1 MSELRLTVD
10 HLRLDYTGPFD
21 ANALYR
27 HITSFL
33 KERGFD
39 LWTHKE
45 FEHDTKTG
53 KHIEWLIKPW
63 KQISD
68 NLRYW
73 VKVRILIYN
82 YDKVDAVVDRK
93 KVKIGSGKVNIYFDG
108 YAEMDQLNR
117 WEHLPFFQFLR
128 SIYLNF
134 IFKAYTER
142 FEQQLTYDVN
152 HLYHTVEQFFNTYR
166 SYKVVSAVP
175 PFASTSQQEY

>member
-10 HLRLDYTGPFD
+10 HLRLNYDGPFD

-27 HITSFL
+27 HILGFL

-39 LWTHKE
+39 LWIHKE

-53 KHIEWLIKPW
+53 KHIEWLVKPW

-68 NLRYW
+68 NLRYF

-82 YDKVDAVVDRK
+82 YNKVDAIVDKRK
-93 KVKIGSGKVNIYFDG
+93 TKIGNGKVHIYFDG

-117 WEHLPFFQFLR
+117 WEFIPFFQFLR

-134 IFKAYTER
+134 VFKAYTER
-142 FEQQLTYDVN
+142 FEQQLTHDMN
-152 HLYHTVEQFFNTYR
+152 HLYSTVEQFFNLYR
-166 SYKVVSAVP
+166 HYKVISEVA
-175 PFASTSQQEY
+175 PFASTSQ

>member
-117 WEHLPFFQFLR
+117 WEQMPFFQFLR

-134 IFKAYTER
+134 VFKAYTER
-142 FEQQLTYDVN
+142 FEQRLTYDIN

-166 SYKVVSAVP
+166 NYKVVSAVP
-175 PFASTSQQEY
+175 PFASTSQQKY

>member
-117 WEHLPFFQFLR
+117 WEQNAFYANLRNFYHKYVIWKKLEALLWDKMHYNVFLR
-128 SIYLNF
+128 LHSVIKERL
-134 IFKAYTER
+134 KMEADAYEHR
-142 FEQQLTYDVN
+142 YF
-152 HLYHTVEQFFNTYR
+152 H
-166 SYKVVSAVP
+166 KVR
-175 PFASTSQQEY
+175 